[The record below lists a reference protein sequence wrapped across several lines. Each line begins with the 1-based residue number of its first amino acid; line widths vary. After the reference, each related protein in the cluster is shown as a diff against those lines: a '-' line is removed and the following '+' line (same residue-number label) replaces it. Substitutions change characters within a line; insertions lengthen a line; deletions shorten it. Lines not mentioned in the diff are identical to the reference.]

1 MVDRVDKAA
10 KRPVRTNIYS
20 DIFTNFNAHPNTG
33 VLLVRSD
40 VDAVKRA
47 LRNLLM
53 TNKGERVFDSNLGS
67 NIKSLLFEP
76 STEIN
81 RRQLQTLIREA
92 IETYEKRAILQD
104 VVVSLS
110 NDEETY
116 IIDVYFRIINSPD
129 VNNLNVKLD
138 RIR

>member
-1 MVDRVDKAA
+1 MADRIDRAA
-10 KRPVRTNIYS
+10 SRPNRTNIYS

-33 VLLVRSD
+33 ALLVRTD

-47 LRNLLM
+47 LRNLIM
-53 TNKGERVFDSNLGS
+53 TDKGERPFNTKFGS
-67 NIKSLLFEP
+67 NIKSILFEP
-76 STEIN
+76 ATDIN

-92 IETYEKRAILQD
+92 IETNEKRAIIQD
-104 VVVSLS
+104 VVVALA

-116 IIDVYFRIINSPD
+116 VIDVYFRLLNSPD